1 MSGLAA
7 GSELCEGL
15 FNREPCSF
23 VFSEGGAGFSGGG
36 AVFSRSMFVGSTV
49 FMLVFGGSAALTL
62 SVLRG
67 GLLSKVLSIV
77 MEGVSPFSGVGM
89 VVVAVEIPKTGSI
102 VCGVGVII
110 FGLGG
115 VGSSCKSM
123 VEGLGAVNS
132 SRKSTVEEL
141 RAVVLE

>member
-67 GLLSKVLSIV
+67 G
-77 MEGVSPFSGVGM
+77 
-89 VVVAVEIPKTGSI
+89 AVN
-102 VCGVGVII
+102 
-110 FGLGG
+110 L
-115 VGSSCKSM
+115 SCKCT
-123 VEGLGAVNS
+123 VEGL
-132 SRKSTVEEL
+132 
-141 RAVVLE
+141 RAVDSE